1 MSSLTFRRTGKE
13 TLTTVVHAVE
23 SGDVYSTEV
32 QPLANDLI
40 ERRYGGGD
48 EAQSVEELVL
58 HDGLGVTPGSD
69 GHILARPII
78 PNIRPAS
85 AFGKTDEPKA
95 PSFLIFII
103 SSSTSQL
110 QMFHLML

>member
-48 EAQSVEELVL
+48 GGDAVVLVEGQRPVV
-58 HDGLGVTPGSD
+58 HDGLIIIWRVQISDEVILILVEIVLLPCEEKVTSPCKQSSD
-69 GHILARPII
+69 GLSILSKGA
-78 PNIRPAS
+78 A
-85 AFGKTDEPKA
+85 T
-95 PSFLIFII
+95 
-103 SSSTSQL
+103 
-110 QMFHLML
+110 